1 MNIKNQIRQILLK
14 FLGMFPPKDLLRFLF
29 RFENFLYYLEGQAA
43 IYYGQGV
50 HPKHR
55 LTNYHHFFT
64 SRIHAGE
71 SVLDVGCGIGSL
83 SYDIADWS
91 QAKVFGMDINPLN
104 ISKAQKYFS
113 HPRVEYRV
121 GDVLKDLPGQSFDV
135 IVLSNILEHLSN
147 RFEFLSTIQNK
158 TYAKRILIR
167 VPLYERDWRVPLKQ
181 ELGVEWRLDP
191 THYIEYTQETFL
203 NEIQAARMKID
214 HLEVRWGEI
223 WSEVSPLSRN

>member
-1 MNIKNQIRQILLK
+1 MKIKNQIRQIFLK
-14 FLGMFPPKDLLRFLF
+14 CLGVFPPKNLLRFLF
-29 RFENFLYYLEGQAA
+29 RIENLLYYLEGQAA
-43 IYYGQGV
+43 INYGRGV

-55 LTNYHHFFT
+55 LTNYHNFFT
-64 SRIHAGE
+64 NRIHAGE

-83 SYDIADWS
+83 SYDIADRS
-91 QAKVFGMDINPLN
+91 QAIVLGMDINPLN